1 MCSTDGPAPA
11 AIGGE
16 PTPESGVKAPPAPEK
31 ARNVFSQAN
40 LLAHLASGGA
50 TTFLIGG
57 VAAVVQALFPIR
69 LDESQWQLGVLANLV
84 ANGSWILIGLV
95 LIHLASVLQP
105 RNEALSQ
112 RLMLWRRL
120 AVLAAVGYL
129 LIAPLQVAITWIG
142 VDTARN
148 TRERVIST
156 SETQL
161 KAYRNAVMGAAN
173 FNELNKRLGAIPGA
187 PPLPKQ
193 ASLVP
198 YTELRERLLLQLEK
212 DETLFRQRVQ
222 TLRPGP
228 NTLELG
234 RQTAR
239 GAIASLMLALGFASG
254 AEGLF
259 GQASL
264 LESFKLLARKAKGE
278 PDRGSRLNGLRNQ
291 LHQEAIGLHQELL
304 SFAEDQTTAQSSQM
318 QLHPPDLQTEEPGP
332 AATPAAEDP
341 APMDDLAQAVIA
353 QEERIIPPANPG
365 SSLS

>member
-1 MCSTDGPAPA
+1 MSSAEGPAPA
-11 AIGGE
+11 AISGE
-16 PTPESGVKAPPAPEK
+16 PKPESGAKAPVPPEK
-31 ARNVFSQAN
+31 ARIALSQAN
-40 LLAHLASGGA
+40 RLANLASGAA

-57 VAAVVQALFPIR
+57 VAAVVLGLFPLR
-69 LDESQWQLGVLANLV
+69 LADRQWQLGVLANLV

-95 LIHLASVLQP
+95 LLHLASMLQS
-105 RNEALSQ
+105 RNRALNQ

-120 AVLAAVGYL
+120 AALAAVGYL
-129 LIAPLQVAITWIG
+129 LIVPLQVAITWIG
-142 VDTARN
+142 VDASRN

-161 KAYRNAVMGAAN
+161 KAYRDALMGAAN
-173 FNELNKRLGAIPGA
+173 LTDLKERLGAIPGA
-187 PPLPKQ
+187 PPLPAQ

-198 YTELRERLLLQLEK
+198 YAEVRERLLQQLEQA
-212 DETLFRQRVQ
+212 ETRFRQQVQ

-264 LESFKLLARKAKGE
+264 LESLKLLARKAKSK
-278 PDRGSRLNGLRNQ
+278 PAKGSRLKGLRNQ
-291 LHQEAIGLHQELL
+291 FQWIRQRLNLPRRSAIRPISKPQ
-304 SFAEDQTTAQSSQM
+304 DQSRRRPQ
-318 QLHPPDLQTEEPGP
+318 QLKIPRPWQFWR
-332 AATPAAEDP
+332 
-341 APMDDLAQAVIA
+341 
-353 QEERIIPPANPG
+353 ERFWRKKKG
-365 SSLS
+365 SSSRRIRGSR

>member
-1 MCSTDGPAPA
+1 
-11 AIGGE
+11 
-16 PTPESGVKAPPAPEK
+16 
-31 ARNVFSQAN
+31 
-40 LLAHLASGGA
+40 
-50 TTFLIGG
+50 
-57 VAAVVQALFPIR
+57 
-69 LDESQWQLGVLANLV
+69 VLANLV

-142 VDTARN
+142 VDASRN
-148 TRERVIST
+148 MRERVIST

-173 FNELNKRLGAIPGA
+173 LNDLNKRLGAIPGA

-198 YTELRERLLLQLEK
+198 YPELRERLLLQLEQ
-212 DETLFRQRVQ
+212 DETQFRQRVQ

-264 LESFKLLARKAKGE
+264 LESLKLLARKAKGA
-278 PDRGSRLNGLRNQ
+278 PAKGSRLNGLRNL
-291 LHQEAIGLHQELL
+291 LHQKTSGLHQQLL
-304 SFAEDQTTAQSSQM
+304 SFSEDQTTAQSAKYSSIRPISKPRSRDRRRPL
-318 QLHPPDLQTEEPGP
+318 QLK
-332 AATPAAEDP
+332 
-341 APMDDLAQAVIA
+341 
-353 QEERIIPPANPG
+353 IPHQWMIWRKR
-365 SSLS
+365 L